1 MRPPAR
7 KRQARPSR
15 TPVVAV
21 VLLAVAAAVVA
32 AVVHFTTARPAPQ
45 TSTATLAPAEP
56 GGKSRGRSDAPVVLE
71 VFSDFLCIHCA
82 NFATGTERALI
93 AEFVEPGVV
102 RMVYRQFPVISQLSV
117 SIAEASECAADQKR
131 FWAFHDAVY
140 ARVERGAMRREA
152 DIDSAAREARLDL
165 AALTAC
171 RRGGRMRS
179 RVEADYNDGAS
190 RGVQATPTFFINGRR
205 VVGNQ
210 PLDVFRAEINAARKR

>member
-1 MRPPAR
+1 MSPSPR
-7 KRQARPSR
+7 KRQIRPR
-15 TPVVAV
+15 RAPVIAV
-21 VLLAVAAAVVA
+21 VLLAASAAAVA
-32 AVVHFTTARPAPQ
+32 AVVHFTTAKPAPP
-45 TSTATLAPAEP
+45 ALDAALAPAEP
-56 GGKSRGRSDAPVVLE
+56 GGKSRGRPDAPVVVE
-71 VFSDFLCIHCA
+71 IFSDFLCIHCA
-82 NFATGTERALI
+82 DFANSTERALV

-102 RMVYRQFPVISQLSV
+102 RLIYRQFPVISQLSV

-140 ARVERGAMRREA
+140 ARVQRGAMRRAA

-171 RRGGRMRS
+171 RQGGRMRS
-179 RVEADYNDGAS
+179 RVEADFNDGAS
-190 RGVQATPTFFINGRR
+190 RGVQATPTFFINGRQ